1 MMDEDEEDET
11 LEGDAAR
18 AAFMKD
24 VKKALRVAGFP
35 FPLPSFPYGMH
46 HNFYRAKIRVDGK
59 KIRHFGV
66 ACLLLEW
73 MKTRSEPAD
82 YAWQCVTGAIK
93 EMIAKDPTLVTK
105 IPQDIRKGMASVED
119 GYAFLRWV
127 TSIDVT
133 AIVRS

>member
-1 MMDEDEEDET
+1 MMDEDEDEM

-24 VKKALRVAGFP
+24 ITKALRAAGFP

-46 HNFYRAKIRVDGK
+46 HNFYRAKIRVRGK
-59 KIRHFGV
+59 RIRHFGV

-93 EMIAKDPTLVTK
+93 GIIAKEPSLVTK
-105 IPQDIRKGMASVED
+105 IPDDIRRGMATVED

-127 TSIDVT
+127 ATVDVT
-133 AIVRS
+133 SIVRS